1 MKHVHILPY
10 SKYLLNEERL
20 YKTELNSNIWNEY
33 SIDPEVK
40 SKLLQIANDF
50 YKDLKVDCPI
60 IDIQLTGSLANY
72 NWTSHSDLDIHVI
85 LDFSQIGDDLDLVK
99 TAMDGLRFIWNL
111 RHPVKIKGFDVE
123 LYAQDKEEEHISSGL
138 YSLLNDKWIT
148 KPIYEDP
155 KIDELNIIRK
165 AKAYQVEI
173 KKLEEDLPK
182 TDSTDARLLQNRLIF
197 IKKKIMDARKEG
209 LAENGEFSIENL
221 VFKELRKTGW
231 IERLIKLTAKSYS
244 RIYSDPIDSPVDI
257 NKINEQ
263 LGRGSV
269 VFILGPNVEGGR
281 RLFAVNITSSSSIER
296 NGTYVNMVTFSEI
309 YIVYEKD
316 DGKLS
321 IKPLTIGEERIK
333 KYMGVTNKSLVLNSK
348 TKTPYWFDSIN
359 YTDIYQALLKLG
371 GKLRT
376 LENIKLK

>member
-1 MKHVHILPY
+1 M
-10 SKYLLNEERL
+10 
-20 YKTELNSNIWNEY
+20 
-33 SIDPEVK
+33 
-40 SKLLQIANDF
+40 
-50 YKDLKVDCPI
+50 
-60 IDIQLTGSLANY
+60 
-72 NWTSHSDLDIHVI
+72 
-85 LDFSQIGDDLDLVK
+85 
-99 TAMDGLRFIWNL
+99 
-111 RHPVKIKGFDVE
+111 
-123 LYAQDKEEEHISSGL
+123 
-138 YSLLNDKWIT
+138 
-148 KPIYEDP
+148 
-155 KIDELNIIRK
+155 
-165 AKAYQVEI
+165 
-173 KKLEEDLPK
+173 EEDLPK

-321 IKPLTIGEERIK
+321 IKPLTIGEDRIK
-333 KYMGVTNKSLVLNSK
+333 KYMGVTNRSLVLNSK
-348 TKTPYWFDSIN
+348 TKKNWKHFSSIRGKSWETAKDSSGNCRVI
-359 YTDIYQALLKLG
+359 DLL
-371 GKLRT
+371 
-376 LENIKLK
+376 